1 MDEVKIWSIEDT
13 AKVEELKAKGQMDTE
28 WSFEDT
34 LVSNPGLLIPDLT
47 LVGRQT
53 PMEGGPLDLL
63 GVDSDGRLAV
73 FELKRG
79 TLSRDAVAQVIDYA
93 SDLDRMELGA
103 LAEHISER
111 SGEHGIAKIEDFEEW
126 YSQEFGDQGL
136 EAMRPLRLF
145 LVGLGADDRTE
156 RMVTFLA
163 SNSGMDISLLTFH
176 GFTYDG
182 KTFLAKQVHVE
193 GVADS
198 EPRPARRYLS
208 AAERLERLTGRI
220 EEFGV
225 SELFAAVRDMFKE
238 QWRGPGEYLGPAAL
252 GFYLLEHERT
262 GSGRRAQRGYAR
274 IAPGPEKVRITF
286 YGRAVSLCPDAF
298 DQVKQG
304 IGFETWNNPSDPED
318 PYAELIFPLDSAG
331 WANHK
336 EMLTSLTQAVYAA
349 WESSGQDDGVD
360 SAQPVDAGA

>member
-1 MDEVKIWSIEDT
+1 MDEVKIWAIDDT

-111 SGEHGIAKIEDFEEW
+111 SGEHGIKKFENFKEW
-126 YSQEFGDQGL
+126 YNQEFDDQGL
-136 EAMRPLRLF
+136 EALRPLRLF

-163 SNSGMDISLLTFH
+163 NNSGMDISLLTFH
-176 GFTYDG
+176 GFAYGG
-182 KTFLAKQVHVE
+182 KILPCQAGATW
-193 GVADS
+193 
-198 EPRPARRYLS
+198 
-208 AAERLERLTGRI
+208 
-220 EEFGV
+220 
-225 SELFAAVRDMFKE
+225 KE
-238 QWRGPGEYLGPAAL
+238 SPTQSR
-252 GFYLLEHERT
+252 
-262 GSGRRAQRGYAR
+262 GRR
-274 IAPGPEKVRITF
+274 
-286 YGRAVSLCPDAF
+286 
-298 DQVKQG
+298 
-304 IGFETWNNPSDPED
+304 ED
-318 PYAELIFPLDSAG
+318 
-331 WANHK
+331 
-336 EMLTSLTQAVYAA
+336 T
-349 WESSGQDDGVD
+349 
-360 SAQPVDAGA
+360 

>member
-1 MDEVKIWSIEDT
+1 MDEVKIWAIDDT
-13 AKVEELKAKGQMDTE
+13 ATVEELKAKGQMDTE

-126 YSQEFGDQGL
+126 YGQEFGDQGL

-193 GVADS
+193 GVAEA
-198 EPRPARRYLS
+198 EPRPARRYVS
-208 AAERLERLTGRI
+208 VAEKRARLDRRI
-220 EEFGV
+220 EESGMSTLFG
-225 SELFAAVRDMFKE
+225 AMRDMFSE
-238 QWRGPGEYLGPAAL
+238 NWPRSSVSPGVYGLTVQL
-252 GFYLLEHERT
+252 Q
-262 GSGRRAQRGYAR
+262 RRSHAR
-274 IAPGPEKVRITF
+274 IGVWKGGGGIVFFPRAKALCLDKFREPVEQIRFDTWPRDRDPLEDANTEIHFKWTSEEWETHKERLNALT
-286 YGRAVSLCPDAF
+286 RAVYEAWL
-298 DQVKQG
+298 
-304 IGFETWNNPSDPED
+304 TRHSDG
-318 PYAELIFPLDSAG
+318 DSA
-331 WANHK
+331 
-336 EMLTSLTQAVYAA
+336 
-349 WESSGQDDGVD
+349 
-360 SAQPVDAGA
+360 

>member
-126 YSQEFGDQGL
+126 YGQEFGDQGL
-136 EAMRPLRLF
+136 EALRPLRLF
-145 LVGLGADDRTE
+145 LVGLGSDDRTE
-156 RMVTFLA
+156 RMVDFLA
-163 SNSGMDISLLTFH
+163 NNSGMDISLLTFH
-176 GFTYDG
+176 GFAYDA
-182 KTFLAKQVHVE
+182 KTFLAKQVHVD
-193 GVADS
+193 GVSDIES
-198 EPRPARRYLS
+198 RPAKRRLS
-208 AAERLERLTGRI
+208 RAERRALLDRRI
-220 EEFGV
+220 EESGVANVFG
-225 SELFAAVRDMFKE
+225 AVRGMFRENWPKSATS
-238 QWRGPGEYLGPAAL
+238 PGVYGLSIQL
-252 GFYLLEHERT
+252 Q
-262 GSGRRAQRGYAR
+262 RRSYAR
-274 IAPGPEKVRITF
+274 IDVWKGGVGLSFFPRSKA
-286 YGRAVSLCPDAF
+286 LCLNEFREPVEQIRYDTWPKDREPLKDAATQIQF
-298 DQVKQG
+298 KLTAAEW
-304 IGFETWNNPSDPED
+304 ET
-318 PYAELIFPLDSAG
+318 
-331 WANHK
+331 HK
-336 EMLTSLTQAVYAA
+336 ETLASLTKAVYAA

-360 SAQPVDAGA
+360 SAQPVEAGA